1 MSSELTLAEA
11 ARRTGKSRRTLSRM
25 IEADKITGAHRDDDG
40 VWHVPT
46 DGLLAAGLVLD
57 APRTPPTDERLTEQ
71 TQRAEAAERRLAE
84 AVARADLAERDLAEL
99 RRRLEAA
106 ETELIDLR
114 RRAEVAEAVARE
126 RADTVAAL
134 VMVAGAQ
141 RELTT
146 DVERGRRWWQRRA
159 TDTTSTTGT

>member
-84 AVARADLAERDLAEL
+84 L